1 MNARQKVDLYNS
13 AYGNYAT
20 EAYRQIR
27 VETYGDDFGQT
38 SWISSA
44 EAREIPKLLAL
55 TSDSHV
61 LEIGCGSGGYALHLA
76 QTSGAHILG
85 LDLNESGIHNAS
97 QLAQAR
103 ELAQRARFELRDV
116 SQNLPSPP
124 HTFDAAFANDVLC
137 HIPTR
142 PALLA
147 EIFRVLK
154 LGGRLVFSDAL
165 VIGGMI
171 SHEEIATRSSIG
183 LYVYSPPG
191 ENERLLAQAGFAQI
205 QAKDTTTQAAEIAKR
220 WHDARANRQPALVAA
235 EGEANFAGVQKFLL
249 CVHTLTNERRLLRY
263 LYSAL
268 KPQQ

>member
-1 MNARQKVDLYNS
+1 MNAPEKVDLYNS
-13 AYGNYAT
+13 AYSNYAS

-38 SWISSA
+38 SWISS
-44 EAREIPKLLAL
+44 EECREIPQLLAI
-55 TSDSHV
+55 TPDSHV

-76 QTSGAHILG
+76 EATGTRILG
-85 LDLNESGIHNAS
+85 LDMNESGIHNAN

-103 ELAQRARFELRDV
+103 GPATQARFELRDV
-116 SQNLPSPP
+116 SQNLPGPP

-137 HIPTR
+137 HIPAR

-154 LGGRLVFSDAL
+154 PGGRFVFSDAL

-183 LYVYSPPG
+183 LYFYSPPG
-191 ENERLLAQAGFAQI
+191 ENERLLTQAGFVQI
-205 QAKDTTTQAAEIAKR
+205 HAKDTTAQAAQIAQR
-220 WHDARANRQPALVAA
+220 WHDARAKHQPALAAA
-235 EGEANFAGVQKFLL
+235 ETEANFAGVQKFLL
-249 CVHTLTNERRLLRY
+249 CVHALTNERRLLRY
-263 LYSAL
+263 LYSAT
-268 KPQQ
+268 KP